1 MAESMSMDNLI
12 RLAKQNGDIIR
23 EQSTAVDTATVM
35 AGIIGDAD
43 VVYAVWATN
52 PTDPDPTHFEAA
64 SIKGR
69 HLVGQNI
76 EAKVTAIAVNNEME
90 ADLLRKHVG
99 DGQNVN

>member
-1 MAESMSMDNLI
+1 MTAISMDDLL
-12 RLAKQNGDIIR
+12 RLAKQNGDLIR
-23 EQSTAVDTATVM
+23 EQNTAVDTATVM
-35 AGIIGDAD
+35 ARLIDEAD
-43 VVYAVWATN
+43 VVYAVWSTN
-52 PTDPDPTHFEAA
+52 PTDPGPTHFEAA

-76 EAKVTAIAVNNEME
+76 EAKVSAIAVNNEME